1 MSVGQLPHRGLS
13 RAHTTDVR
21 IIISILSGLTTWTVL
36 FLAKSDIWQLWSVAF
51 SHVSVFA
58 GIPSLLTVSLHGN
71 ASVSSVAFIPKS
83 GSYLMLAGA
92 IALVTAGL
100 AYALRKIALP
110 VSIALFCISIVFGV
124 TQLFSTRAHLHNL
137 HLGSYLGA
145 LFDFSLKV
153 IPLILGMLCVTG
165 FIMPGRP
172 SKQMLWFLLGG
183 AYLIALPPVL
193 ITANALVLSVAG
205 AGLLPFTALV
215 SWFVIGVSAIAIFS
229 QIASQ

>member
-1 MSVGQLPHRGLS
+1 MSVGQLPPHRGLS

-21 IIISILSGLTTWTVL
+21 IIISILSGLTTWIVL

-100 AYALRKIALP
+100 
-110 VSIALFCISIVFGV
+110 
-124 TQLFSTRAHLHNL
+124 
-137 HLGSYLGA
+137 
-145 LFDFSLKV
+145 
-153 IPLILGMLCVTG
+153 
-165 FIMPGRP
+165 
-172 SKQMLWFLLGG
+172 
-183 AYLIALPPVL
+183 
-193 ITANALVLSVAG
+193 
-205 AGLLPFTALV
+205 LPFTALV